1 MDVSVEAKKKPL
13 STLSPFS
20 YIPPRRN
27 EPKEMSYFN
36 RESKMSDVSTYD
48 HVFHQVVGYDMMLDR
63 DDRKHKKGKGLDIS
77 KEEKSR
83 VVPVLSSS
91 TYGHR
96 SAPALYHPGRQFARV
111 ACIKT
116 EFFVKNGITWN
127 VEEGYG
133 SVAPI

>member
-77 KEEKSR
+77 KEGRDMPSQHSADFWHCALGE
-83 VVPVLSSS
+83 VPSCSCAVLVNIRPSLCSCPLPS
-91 TYGHR
+91 W
-96 SAPALYHPGRQFARV
+96 PAVCSGGLH
-111 ACIKT
+111 
-116 EFFVKNGITWN
+116 
-127 VEEGYG
+127 
-133 SVAPI
+133 